1 MSKFISFFIVSGHSK
16 NEALVPKKQETADE
30 IFTELNSKPTSA
42 ARRLVLLNGFVKII
56 NSPMSKDE
64 LSAYSV
70 DEILIRCV
78 HFVFIIIIRSFES
91 SYLNKKNKTILCV
104 FFLFTQQFKDINGA

>member
-1 MSKFISFFIVSGHSK
+1 M
-16 NEALVPKKQETADE
+16 PKKQETAEE

-42 ARRLVLLNGFVKII
+42 ARRLVLLNGFVKLV

-70 DEILIRCV
+70 DEILIR
-78 HFVFIIIIRSFES
+78 
-91 SYLNKKNKTILCV
+91 
-104 FFLFTQQFKDINGA
+104 